1 MHSCMN
7 VFIRHHH
14 RYFQTCSLNPCRSSG
29 WRELL
34 SLLFTVK
41 TLPSFRK
48 AALLQ
53 GKGPSTPLRWFSA
66 QPYEWGS
73 WLFPEGSVGSK
84 IKQKPMSNCLTSS
97 LSSLGWELQHL
108 SSSLKG
114 SCSDQSGTSLSGLQD
129 QTNIRGL
136 PKRTNCLC
144 FLQTKNPESH
154 LKVPGLLWMGAS
166 TSAGPWVGPASGG
179 AFLQDKG
186 AHSHSKGWLGL
197 CLSDVMGMW
206 HLADENNDKSKR
218 MLRGSSE
225 HHMHSDIKEEIG
237 LKKTTGKP
245 L

>member
-14 RYFQTCSLNPCRSSG
+14 RYFQTCSLIPCSSFG
-29 WRELL
+29 WKKLL

-84 IKQKPMSNCLTSS
+84 IKQKPTSNCLTSS

-114 SCSDQSGTSLSGLQD
+114 SCMTKVEHHFLVFKTRPTS
-129 QTNIRGL
+129 RGL

-179 AFLQDKG
+179 P
-186 AHSHSKGWLGL
+186 SSKTRVHIPTAKAG
-197 CLSDVMGMW
+197 
-206 HLADENNDKSKR
+206 
-218 MLRGSSE
+218 
-225 HHMHSDIKEEIG
+225 
-237 LKKTTGKP
+237 
-245 L
+245 